1 MKRWPTYYIP
11 HGGGPCFFM
20 DTPPGIPT
28 NTWESMADF
37 LRNIDTELG
46 ERPSAVIVISAHWQ
60 RTNPTIHIGAK
71 PELLYDY
78 YGFPPHTYEL
88 TYPMSGAPE
97 LATEIADLLKGEGF
111 TPEFEEKRGIDHGI
125 FIPFK
130 LIYPDADVPIVQ
142 LSMLR
147 GDSPEDHIRLGRAL
161 EPLRDKGVLIIGSG
175 LSFHNLRTFFHQPRA
190 TDPGSVQFDDWLT
203 ESVLTSDHREERLST
218 WETAPFARAC
228 HPTEEHLLPLMVAA
242 GAAPEEAG
250 VQVFSDIVLG
260 KAVSGYR
267 FGEITH

>member
-1 MKRWPTYYIP
+1 MKVWPTYYIP

-28 NTWESMADF
+28 DTWESMAAF
-37 LRNIDTELG
+37 LKGIDEELG
-46 ERPSAVIVISAHWQ
+46 ERPRAVIVISAHWQ
-60 RTNPTIHIGAK
+60 RNNPTIYRQEK
-71 PELLYDY
+71 PALLYDY

-88 TYPMSGAPE
+88 TYPVSGDQQLTE
-97 LATEIADLLKGEGF
+97 EIAEALREGGF
-111 TPEFEEKRGIDHGI
+111 APEFEDKRGLDHGV

-147 GDSPEDHIRLGRAL
+147 GDSPEDHIKLGKAL
-161 EPLRDKGVLIIGSG
+161 APLREKGVLIVGSG
-175 LSFHNLRTFFHQPRA
+175 LSYHNLRTFFHQPLA
-190 TDPGSVQFDDWLT
+190 QDKASGDFDRWLT
-203 ESVLTSDHREERLST
+203 DAVLDVPNRDAKLNV
-218 WETAPFARAC
+218 WETAPAARAC

-242 GAAPEEAG
+242 GAAEDEAAT
-250 VQVFSDIVLG
+250 QVYSDWVLG